1 MELKVDAEEF
11 AARTPATGLLGNNVG
26 AGRELF
32 AFMRLAASSAE
43 QGASAFTSALET
55 LK

>member
-1 MELKVDAEEF
+1 MHLADRAVNILVLG
-11 AARTPATGLLGNNVG
+11 ATGLLGNNVG